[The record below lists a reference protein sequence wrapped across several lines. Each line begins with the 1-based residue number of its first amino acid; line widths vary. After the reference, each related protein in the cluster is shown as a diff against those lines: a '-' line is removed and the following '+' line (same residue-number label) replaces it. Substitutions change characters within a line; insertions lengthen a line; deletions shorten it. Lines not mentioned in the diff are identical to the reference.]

1 MTKKLS
7 KKHGTEIKKLEK
19 KANKLGKKQS
29 AVADHLDS
37 INSKARQK
45 LDKIDARRE
54 KVLQKIAALTGAK
67 ETELYASEKV
77 TIDKRLFASAPWED
91 LPLGLLFGRN
101 K

>member
-1 MTKKLS
+1 VTKKLS

-37 INSKARQK
+37 VNAKARQK

-54 KVLQKIAALTGAK
+54 KVLQKIATLAGVK
-67 ETELYASEKV
+67 ETELNARENV
-77 TIDKRLFASAPWED
+77 TIDKRLFANAPWED